1 MTDKYYIEKY
11 CGREIIK
18 RREDDTY
25 LEPSEI
31 LKILNSKD
39 QNTTKEDLSFED
51 YRIKYQYSKVPDLIC
66 YELWLLVKEVK
77 ELKERIG

>member
-11 CGREIIK
+11 CGKEIIK

-51 YRIKYQYSKVPDLIC
+51 YKIKYQYSKVP
-66 YELWLLVKEVK
+66 
-77 ELKERIG
+77 GA